1 MRKVDYRKTGQEAT
15 AYIGP
20 SFYGIVEKNTVFRS
34 GLPPRLKKLSEELPF
49 MQGLLVPVSGLARAR
64 RELQMLGSE
73 KQMLYRRAL
82 KEGGKHV

>member
-1 MRKVDYRKTGQEAT
+1 
-15 AYIGP
+15 
-20 SFYGIVEKNTVFRS
+20 
-34 GLPPRLKKLSEELPF
+34 